1 MLSLSCPKNCYFIHF
16 GISVLEQNKNHLYG
30 IWFLTCF
37 KSVSKI
43 FTMKSLFWCTDTFS
57 DHTVKLFWTIWK
69 FGQTMANTWLLFLA
83 LRSDF
88 DCLLFLE
95 THVMLKWRPLCE
107 AFLFSFPLPSPPTRD
122 YWWSFLKIL
131 VQDLLESYT
140 VYKILDK
147 ILMNILNDP
156 WMVLTRAKLKL

>member
-69 FGQTMANTWLLFLA
+69 FGQAMANTWLLFLA

-107 AFLFSFPLPSPPTRD
+107 AFLPFFFPSPPPPPRLLVK
-122 YWWSFLKIL
+122 FLKDSCPRSFRIL
-131 VQDLLESYT
+131 
-140 VYKILDK
+140 YKILDK

>member
-57 DHTVKLFWTIWK
+57 DHNCKIILDNLKIWSNNGQYMTVISSTEKWFWLFTF
-69 FGQTMANTWLLFLA
+69 FGDTCHAQM
-83 LRSDF
+83 
-88 DCLLFLE
+88 
-95 THVMLKWRPLCE
+95 K
-107 AFLFSFPLPSPPTRD
+107 AFVWGFPFFFPSPLPPHPRLLVK
-122 YWWSFLKIL
+122 FLKDSCPRSFRIL
-131 VQDLLESYT
+131 
-140 VYKILDK
+140 YKILDK